1 MNSVIRLCCCV
12 NRVISGNP
20 QFCCDSITD
29 LLEENESLHADLSL
43 FPRLALCPPSSG
55 NLLYNSA
62 VLSQCE
68 QALDQLLLAS
78 SKNSSCIIVGLPKR
92 IGGQVMDV
100 IAVIQNGELLALLP
114 ACGSGMLSSADPLL
128 GYWENCPQEKLF
140 GWDTLFCCGD
150 LRFCICPCPV
160 QELPLHLPRLAKT
173 GCHAVLVPSY
183 QPVTAETNQRQ
194 LRLVQALS
202 ESFGIAIVLVRGG
215 QGDTSH
221 PDAYQGHALIC
232 ECGQLLA
239 DCTGSTA
246 GENIHALESFC
257 VARDLDCDILNA
269 CRRFASHTPANILL
283 TENDGKKGLMRT
295 VSADPFLPDSEQE
308 ASDYLD
314 RLFDLQVQGLV
325 ARVAN
330 TGLHRLVLGVS
341 GGLDSTLALLVCH
354 QAL

>member
-92 IGGQVMDV
+92 IGGQVIDV

-128 GYWENCPQEKLF
+128 GYWENCSQEKLF

-202 ESFGIAIVLVRGG
+202 ESLASPLSWCAAVRGTPPIPMLTKG
-215 QGDTSH
+215 TPSSANAVSCSLIAPAAPQEKISMRWKASALPETLTATS
-221 PDAYQGHALIC
+221 
-232 ECGQLLA
+232 
-239 DCTGSTA
+239 S
-246 GENIHALESFC
+246 
-257 VARDLDCDILNA
+257 
-269 CRRFASHTPANILL
+269 TPA
-283 TENDGKKGLMRT
+283 
-295 VSADPFLPDSEQE
+295 A
-308 ASDYLD
+308 
-314 RLFDLQVQGLV
+314 
-325 ARVAN
+325 
-330 TGLHRLVLGVS
+330 
-341 GGLDSTLALLVCH
+341 ALLPAHLQTSC
-354 QAL
+354 

>member
-183 QPVTAETNQRQ
+183 QPVTEIGRAH
-194 LRLVQALS
+194 V
-202 ESFGIAIVLVRGG
+202 
-215 QGDTSH
+215 
-221 PDAYQGHALIC
+221 
-232 ECGQLLA
+232 
-239 DCTGSTA
+239 
-246 GENIHALESFC
+246 
-257 VARDLDCDILNA
+257 
-269 CRRFASHTPANILL
+269 
-283 TENDGKKGLMRT
+283 
-295 VSADPFLPDSEQE
+295 
-308 ASDYLD
+308 
-314 RLFDLQVQGLV
+314 
-325 ARVAN
+325 
-330 TGLHRLVLGVS
+330 
-341 GGLDSTLALLVCH
+341 
-354 QAL
+354 

>member
-128 GYWENCPQEKLF
+128 GYWENDAQE
-140 GWDTLFCCGD
+140 
-150 LRFCICPCPV
+150 
-160 QELPLHLPRLAKT
+160 
-173 GCHAVLVPSY
+173 
-183 QPVTAETNQRQ
+183 
-194 LRLVQALS
+194 
-202 ESFGIAIVLVRGG
+202 
-215 QGDTSH
+215 
-221 PDAYQGHALIC
+221 
-232 ECGQLLA
+232 
-239 DCTGSTA
+239 
-246 GENIHALESFC
+246 
-257 VARDLDCDILNA
+257 
-269 CRRFASHTPANILL
+269 
-283 TENDGKKGLMRT
+283 
-295 VSADPFLPDSEQE
+295 
-308 ASDYLD
+308 
-314 RLFDLQVQGLV
+314 
-325 ARVAN
+325 
-330 TGLHRLVLGVS
+330 
-341 GGLDSTLALLVCH
+341 
-354 QAL
+354 

>member
-78 SKNSSCIIVGLPKR
+78 SKNSSCVIVGLPKR

-128 GYWENCPQEKLF
+128 GYWENDPQEKLF

-183 QPVTAETNQRQ
+183 RRNQS
-194 LRLVQALS
+194 AS
-202 ESFGIAIVLVRGG
+202 AASGAGSFGKLWHRHCPG
-215 QGDTSH
+215 
-221 PDAYQGHALIC
+221 
-232 ECGQLLA
+232 
-239 DCTGSTA
+239 
-246 GENIHALESFC
+246 
-257 VARDLDCDILNA
+257 AR
-269 CRRFASHTPANILL
+269 R
-283 TENDGKKGLMRT
+283 
-295 VSADPFLPDSEQE
+295 
-308 ASDYLD
+308 
-314 RLFDLQVQGLV
+314 
-325 ARVAN
+325 
-330 TGLHRLVLGVS
+330 S
-341 GGLDSTLALLVCH
+341 GGHLPSRCLPRARPHLRMRS
-354 QAL
+354 AAR